1 MRALE
6 EDMNDLHLSLD
17 CGDSAEKSPSRKSSP
32 SQEEDPSKQP
42 GEDVTSHTLYLS
54 RQSLKDIPDYA
65 LKCTELKNL
74 YLEGNRMPSLPENM
88 FTSLPNLVW
97 LDLRNNQL
105 TSIPADI
112 GQHRCLKTLL
122 LEGNP
127 VTELPV
133 ELGNVITL
141 RALSLRNCPVSFP
154 SQDILQQGLAHIL
167 QFLRRKAVAQRPLSV
182 HSTLP
187 ACWQSE
193 ASDMP
198 VVERLP
204 LSEVLQASVDV
215 CEEANLSELHRFQEL
230 QQRIIQMERAD
241 LGCLTPEIQ
250 SPHHLRA
257 AGGDRSHPL
266 SSRRTQEMGGM
277 FPALLP
283 SDVQCWKRSEERRLA
298 AMKEL
303 KEKQAM
309 LEQRR
314 KDEELLREWRNQAR
328 IMQERKIQEQKQDR
342 RERLQRDENMKN
354 TPYSA
359 DASYSERDSGEAL
372 SHKSHSDAL
381 NTLQRPQRSSSYH
394 KETEKAR
401 VARDRDLEQRIRN
414 HVQMMQ
420 ERRRRPRGPPGVEA
434 QAAAQEIEE
443 VKQLQLELAE
453 RRRQRDLEYR
463 FSAFTGESFSG
474 LDNK

>member
-74 YLEGNRMPSLPENM
+74 YLEGNRIPSLPENM

-105 TSIPADI
+105 TGIPADI

-182 HSTLP
+182 HNTLP
-187 ACWQSE
+187 ACWPSE

-204 LSEVLQASVDV
+204 LSEVLQASVDLG
-215 CEEANLSELHRFQEL
+215 EEANDSDLHRFQEL
-230 QQRIIQMERAD
+230 QQRMIQMERAD
-241 LGCLTPEIQ
+241 LGYLTPEIQ
-250 SPHHLRA
+250 SPRHLRA

-266 SSRRTQEMGGM
+266 STRRTQEMGGM

-283 SDVQCWKRSEERRLA
+283 SDAQCWKRSEERRLA

-328 IMQERKIQEQKQDR
+328 IMQERKILEQKQDR

-354 TPYSA
+354 TQYSA

-372 SHKSHSDAL
+372 SHKSNSDAL

-394 KETEKAR
+394 KETEEAR

-420 ERRRRPRGPPGVEA
+420 ERHRRPRGPPGVEA

-474 LDNK
+474 SYNK